1 MVYVVRKGV
10 LTTRIRDDI
19 IQEYRTSLSG
29 QLILPGHPIYN
40 EVRKVW
46 NAMIDKRPALIVR
59 CMGAADVVKSINFA
73 RANNLLVSVRGG
85 GHNVGGKAV
94 CDDDGIM
101 IDLSL
106 MKGIWVDPSHK
117 VAQAQ
122 PGLRLGEF
130 DRETQAFGL
139 ATTLGVISNT
149 GIAGLTLGGGVGW
162 LTRKYGLAC
171 DNLLSVDIV
180 TADGQFLKASDAVN
194 KDLFWGIRGG
204 GGNFGIVTSFEYQLH
219 PVGPQVLAGMVLH
232 PFEKAREALKFY
244 RDYSASIPEDM
255 NTICALLT
263 SPEGHP
269 MVAIVVCYHGDIMDK
284 GQQILEPL
292 REFGPPLEDLIR
304 PMSYIEA
311 QSMFDLAIPPS
322 GLRSYWKSHFLKDIS
337 DQAIDTLIAHFAKV
351 PSPRTAILFQQF
363 GGKASQV
370 REDATAF
377 GHRKDGE
384 YDFIIFS
391 LWQNSSDDDANI
403 RWTRRLW
410 DKMKPFSPGGV
421 YVNNLGDD
429 EPEGRVR
436 AAYGPNYDR
445 LVELKNKYD
454 PANLFRLN
462 QNIKPVILT

>member
-1 MVYVVRKGV
+1 MPYVLRTEVV
-10 LTTRIRDDI
+10 VTCIRDDI
-19 IQEYRTSLSG
+19 IQEFRTSLSG
-29 QLILPGHPIYN
+29 QLLLPEHPSFN

-46 NAMIDKRPALIVR
+46 NAMIDKQPALIAR
-59 CMGAADVVKSINFA
+59 CMGAADVIKSISFA
-73 RANNLLVSVRGG
+73 RTNNLLVSVRGG
-85 GHNVGGKAV
+85 GHNVAGKAV
-94 CDDDGIM
+94 CEEDGIM

-106 MKGIWVDPSHK
+106 MKGIWVDPINK
-117 VAQAQ
+117 VAHAQ
-122 PGLRLGEF
+122 PGLKLGEF

-162 LTRKYGLAC
+162 LARKYGLAC
-171 DNLLSVDIV
+171 DNLISADVV
-180 TADGQFLKASDAVN
+180 TADGQFLKASDTQN

-219 PVGPQVLAGMVLH
+219 AIGPQVLAGMVLY
-232 PFEKAREALKFY
+232 PFNKAKEVLKFY
-244 RDYSASIPEDM
+244 RDYSASIPDDM

-269 MVAIVVCYHGDIMDK
+269 VVAIVICYHGDIVDDIH
-284 GQQILEPL
+284 QILQPL
-292 REFGPPLEDLIR
+292 REFGPPLADLIR
-304 PMSYIEA
+304 PMSYVEA
-311 QSMFDLAIPPS
+311 QSMLDAAIPPS
-322 GLRSYWKSHFLKDIS
+322 GFRSYWKSHFLKEIP
-337 DQAIDTLIAHFAKV
+337 DQAIDVIVSSFTRV

-363 GGKASQV
+363 GGEVSRV

-377 GHRKDGE
+377 GHRKDGQ

-391 LWQNSSDDDANI
+391 LWQNPSDDGVNI
-403 RWTRRLW
+403 SWTRELW
-410 DKMKPFSPGGV
+410 DEMKPFSPGGV

-445 LVELKNKYD
+445 LVVLKNKYD
-454 PANLFRLN
+454 PTNLFRLN
-462 QNIKPVILT
+462 QNINPAIFT

>member
-1 MVYVVRKGV
+1 MGYVLRTEVV
-10 LTTRIRDDI
+10 ATRIRDDI
-19 IQEYRTSLSG
+19 IQEFRTSLSG
-29 QLILPGHPIYN
+29 QLILPEHPSYN

-46 NAMIDKRPALIVR
+46 NAMIDKRPALIAR
-59 CMGAADVVKSINFA
+59 CMGAADVIKSISFA
-73 RANNLLVSVRGG
+73 RTNNLLVSVRGG
-85 GHNVGGKAV
+85 GHNVAGKAL
-94 CDDDGIM
+94 CEDDGIM

-106 MKGIWVDPSHK
+106 MKGIWVDPTHK
-117 VAQAQ
+117 VACAQ

-162 LTRKYGLAC
+162 LARKYGLAC

-180 TADGQFLKASDAVN
+180 TADGQFLKVSDAEN

-219 PVGPQVLAGMVLH
+219 PEGPQVLAGMVLH
-232 PFEKAREALKFY
+232 PFKKAKEVLKFY
-244 RDYSASIPEDM
+244 HDYSASIPDDM

-269 MVAIVVCYHGDIMDK
+269 VVAIVVCCHSDITDK
-284 GQQILEPL
+284 GRQILQPL
-292 REFGPPLEDLIR
+292 REFGPPLADLIR

-311 QSMFDLAIPPS
+311 QSMLDSAIPAS
-322 GLRSYWKSHFLKDIS
+322 GWRSYWKSHFLKEIPDP
-337 DQAIDTLIAHFAKV
+337 AIDILVTYFAKV

-363 GGKASQV
+363 GGEASRV

-377 GHRKDGE
+377 WHRKDGQ

-391 LWQNSSDDDANI
+391 LWQNPSDDDANI
-403 RWTRRLW
+403 RWTRELW
-410 DKMKPFSPGGV
+410 EEMKPFSPGGV

-436 AAYGPNYDR
+436 AAYGPNYER
-445 LVELKNKYD
+445 LVALKNKYD
-454 PANLFRLN
+454 PTNLFRLN
-462 QNIKPVILT
+462 QNIKPVIST